1 MRIKKSDLV
10 LVTKGK
16 DRGKQGTVQ
25 QTIASKRRVVVEGV
39 GMVKR
44 HMRAQGM
51 RAAEIIEKEM
61 SVSVDN
67 VMLICTHCQA
77 ATKVGVKTLGDGSR
91 ARAVSYTHL
100 RAHETLR

>member
-10 LVTKGK
+10 LGTKGK

-91 ARAVSYTHL
+91 ARVCKKCQ
-100 RAHETLR
+100 EVIE

>member
-39 GMVKR
+39 GMVQR

-91 ARAVSYTHL
+91 ARVCKKCQ
-100 RAHETLR
+100 EVIE

>member
-1 MRIKKSDLV
+1 MRIKKNDLV

-91 ARAVSYTHL
+91 ARVCKKCQ
-100 RAHETLR
+100 EVIE

>member
-25 QTIASKRRVVVEGV
+25 QTIASKRRVDVEGV

-91 ARAVSYTHL
+91 ARVCKKCQ
-100 RAHETLR
+100 EVIE

>member
-1 MRIKKSDLV
+1 MRIKNSDLV

-91 ARAVSYTHL
+91 ARVCKKCQ
-100 RAHETLR
+100 EVIE

>member
-39 GMVKR
+39 GRVKR

-91 ARAVSYTHL
+91 ARVCKKCQ
-100 RAHETLR
+100 EVIE

>member
-25 QTIASKRRVVVEGV
+25 QIIASKRRVVVEGV

-91 ARAVSYTHL
+91 ARVCKKCQ
-100 RAHETLR
+100 EVIE

>member
-1 MRIKKSDLV
+1 
-10 LVTKGK
+10 
-16 DRGKQGTVQ
+16 
-25 QTIASKRRVVVEGV
+25 
-39 GMVKR
+39 MVKR

-91 ARAVSYTHL
+91 ARVCKKCQ
-100 RAHETLR
+100 EVIE

>member
-1 MRIKKSDLV
+1 MRINKSDLV
-10 LVTKGK
+10 LGTKGK

-91 ARAVSYTHL
+91 ARVCKKCQ
-100 RAHETLR
+100 EVIE

>member
-10 LVTKGK
+10 LITKGK

-25 QTIASKRRVVVEGV
+25 QTINSKRKVVVEGV

-44 HMRAQGM
+44 HMKAQGM

-61 SVSVDN
+61 SMPIEN
-67 VMLICTHCQA
+67 VRLICTQCQA
-77 ATKVGVKTLGDGSR
+77 ATRVRVETLGDGSR
-91 ARAVSYTHL
+91 ARVCKKCQ
-100 RAHETLR
+100 EVIE

>member
-39 GMVKR
+39 CMVKR

-91 ARAVSYTHL
+91 ARVCKKCQ
-100 RAHETLR
+100 EVIE

>member
-77 ATKVGVKTLGDGSR
+77 ATKVGVKTLGEGSR
-91 ARAVSYTHL
+91 ARVCKKCQ
-100 RAHETLR
+100 EVIE

>member
-77 ATKVGVKTLGDGSR
+77 ATKVWVKTLGDGSR
-91 ARAVSYTHL
+91 ARVCKKCQ
-100 RAHETLR
+100 EVIE

>member
-61 SVSVDN
+61 SVWVDN

-91 ARAVSYTHL
+91 ARVCKKCQ
-100 RAHETLR
+100 EVIE

>member
-51 RAAEIIEKEM
+51 RAAEFIDNEM

-91 ARAVSYTHL
+91 ARVCKKCQ
-100 RAHETLR
+100 EVIE

>member
-61 SVSVDN
+61 SVPVDN

-91 ARAVSYTHL
+91 ARVCKKCQ
-100 RAHETLR
+100 EVIE

>member
-77 ATKVGVKTLGDGSR
+77 ATKVGVKTLGGGSR
-91 ARAVSYTHL
+91 ARVCKKCQ
-100 RAHETLR
+100 EVIE

>member
-61 SVSVDN
+61 SGSGDN

-91 ARAVSYTHL
+91 ARVCKKCQ
-100 RAHETLR
+100 EVIE

>member
-91 ARAVSYTHL
+91 ARVCLSLIHI
-100 RAHETLR
+100 

>member
-44 HMRAQGM
+44 HMSAQGM

-91 ARAVSYTHL
+91 ARVCKKCQ
-100 RAHETLR
+100 EVIE

>member
-44 HMRAQGM
+44 HMRAQGL

-67 VMLICTHCQA
+67 VVLICTHCQA

-91 ARAVSYTHL
+91 ARVCKKCQ
-100 RAHETLR
+100 EVIE

>member
-91 ARAVSYTHL
+91 ARVCKKCQ
-100 RAHETLR
+100 EVIE

>member
-10 LVTKGK
+10 FVTKGK

-77 ATKVGVKTLGDGSR
+77 PTKVQVKRLGDGSR
-91 ARAVSYTHL
+91 ARGGKKCQEVI
-100 RAHETLR
+100 E

>member
-91 ARAVSYTHL
+91 ARMCKKCQEVI
-100 RAHETLR
+100 E

>member
-77 ATKVGVKTLGDGSR
+77 ATKGGVKTLGDGSR
-91 ARAVSYTHL
+91 ARVCKKCQ
-100 RAHETLR
+100 EVIE

>member
-1 MRIKKSDLV
+1 MRIKKNDLV
-10 LVTKGK
+10 LITKGK

-25 QTIASKRRVVVEGV
+25 QTINSKRKVVVEGV

-44 HMRAQGM
+44 HMKAQGM

-61 SVSVDN
+61 SMPIEN
-67 VMLICTHCQA
+67 VRLICTHCQT

-91 ARAVSYTHL
+91 ARVCKKCQ
-100 RAHETLR
+100 EVIE

>member
-67 VMLICTHCQA
+67 VMLIGTHCQA

-91 ARAVSYTHL
+91 ARVCKKCQ
-100 RAHETLR
+100 EVIE

>member
-1 MRIKKSDLV
+1 MRIKKSYLV

-91 ARAVSYTHL
+91 ARVCKKCQ
-100 RAHETLR
+100 EVIE

>member
-51 RAAEIIEKEM
+51 RAAEIIEKDM

-91 ARAVSYTHL
+91 ARVCKKCQ
-100 RAHETLR
+100 EVIE